1 MDLGL
6 KDKVVVITGGT
17 AGLGKGLI
25 PAFLAEG
32 CKVAACGRTEATNA
46 AVQREFPAALI
57 IRADAASRQDVEALA
72 AAAARAYGGID
83 IWINN
88 AGILVNGL
96 LTEMTE
102 EQWDTLMRVNL
113 TGVFTGTR
121 TAAPYLTQRGG
132 GVIINASSFASVIP
146 SVASGAYAASKAG
159 VSSLTR
165 TFAAELA
172 PRNIRVVEYI
182 PGVFDTP
189 MNERAI
195 ETSRENLLRP
205 IPLRRFGEARD
216 LAPAVVFL
224 ASDKAAYI
232 TGTSMVVSGG
242 KFCVQN
248 PQQAW

>member
-1 MDLGL
+1 
-6 KDKVVVITGGT
+6 
-17 AGLGKGLI
+17 
-25 PAFLAEG
+25 
-32 CKVAACGRTEATNA
+32 
-46 AVQREFPAALI
+46 
-57 IRADAASRQDVEALA
+57 
-72 AAAARAYGGID
+72 
-83 IWINN
+83 
-88 AGILVNGL
+88 
-96 LTEMTE
+96 
-102 EQWDTLMRVNL
+102 
-113 TGVFTGTR
+113 
-121 TAAPYLTQRGG
+121 
-132 GVIINASSFASVIP
+132 VIINASSFASVIP

-172 PRNIRVVEYI
+172 PGNIRVVDYI

-216 LAPAVVFL
+216 LASAVVFL
-224 ASDKAAYI
+224 ASDRAAYI
-232 TGTSMVVSGG
+232 TGTSMMVSGG